1 MRLELS
7 SAPSGDVVTTAEL
20 RRELR
25 LGDIMDFNNDLDL
38 YQDIAVEEL
47 EADCR
52 LQLLTAT
59 WKLLL
64 DRFPC
69 NAEDVLEIPLAPV
82 QSVSSIQ
89 YYDTAGDLQTWASSN
104 YDVSDGD
111 FPKRIST
118 AGDGIAWP
126 STELRPD
133 AAIVTFVAGYG
144 TASDVPAIA
153 KGIIRMKVREKFHDC
168 GCGDMEPLL
177 NKLRWDYSL
186 NAERIKHGHHTQ
198 TM

>member
-7 SAPSGDVVTTAEL
+7 TAPSGDVVTTTEL
-20 RRELR
+20 RSELR
-25 LGDIMDFNNDLDL
+25 LGDITDYDSDLAL
-38 YQDIAVEEL
+38 YQEIAVEEL

-64 DRFPC
+64 NRFPC
-69 NAEDVLEIPLAPV
+69 NSEDGIEIPLAPV

-89 YYDTAGDLQTWASSN
+89 YYDTAGVLQTWSSSN

-144 TASDVPAIA
+144 TSQNVPAMA
-153 KGIIRMKVREKFHDC
+153 KGIIRMKVRERFHDC
-168 GCGDMEPLL
+168 DCGDMEPLL

-186 NAERIKHGHHTQ
+186 NAERIKHGQHSQ

>member
-7 SAPSGDVVTTAEL
+7 TAPSGDVVTVADL
-20 RRELR
+20 RSELR
-25 LGDIMDFNNDLDL
+25 LGDITDYDNDLSL
-38 YQDIAVEEL
+38 YQEIAVEEL

-64 DRFPC
+64 NRFPC
-69 NAEDVLEIPLAPV
+69 NSEDAIEIPLAPV

-89 YYDTAGDLQTWASSN
+89 YYDTTGVLQTWLSSN
-104 YDVSDGD
+104 YDVSDGG
-111 FPKRIST
+111 FPTRIST
-118 AGDGIAWP
+118 AGDGTAWP

-144 TASDVPAIA
+144 TSQNVPAMA
-153 KGIIRMKVREKFHDC
+153 KGIIRMKVRERFHDC
-168 GCGDMEPLL
+168 DCGDMEPLL

-186 NAERIKHGHHTQ
+186 NAERIRHGQHSQ